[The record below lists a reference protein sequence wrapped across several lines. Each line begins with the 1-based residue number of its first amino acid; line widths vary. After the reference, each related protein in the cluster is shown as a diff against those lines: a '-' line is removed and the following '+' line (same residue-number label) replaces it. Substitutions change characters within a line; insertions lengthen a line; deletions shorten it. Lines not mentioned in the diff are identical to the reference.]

1 MAEIKPVCFEV
12 KVPNYDTDAL
22 RFLRRINSSDI
33 LEGYLML
40 VVVFVKVDSPS
51 CTIWSLCQV
60 P

>member
-1 MAEIKPVCFEV
+1 MAEIKAVCFEV

-51 CTIWSLCQV
+51 CTI
-60 P
+60 